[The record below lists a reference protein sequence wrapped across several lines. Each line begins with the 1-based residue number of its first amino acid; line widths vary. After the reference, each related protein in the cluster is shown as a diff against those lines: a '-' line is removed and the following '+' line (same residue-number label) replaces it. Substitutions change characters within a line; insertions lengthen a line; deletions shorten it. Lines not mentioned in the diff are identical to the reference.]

1 MSLEKTTDLNSDP
14 YLDFEETF
22 DGLIAKYHGPL
33 PSVSQ
38 VNYLKEEC
46 GAFLHFGM
54 NTYTEVEW
62 GNGKESLDD
71 FTLAHFDYESYVKTL
86 KDLGFRRLI
95 FTAKHH
101 DGFCMWDTKETSH
114 KITNTSYGKDFL
126 YELSKACSKFDMDMG
141 IYLSPWD
148 VHEPSYG
155 SGDLY
160 NEFYI
165 NQIKEIVNNPIYGN
179 KGHFVE
185 WWFDNA
191 KDENYP
197 DQEYDFEKFMAEI
210 RKNNPNILFF
220 GVGAKGGIHWA
231 GNERGFAPS
240 ENAPRLKKDIFEIDY
255 DADFRSAVGHNEDYV
270 FSISECDT
278 SVTDR
283 WFSHKDERI
292 KSVEELFEI
301 YLKSVGRGG
310 VLLLNIPAN
319 KSGKIDGKIIERLR
333 ETKEKIQDS
342 FSKNIVDDIFI
353 TCTDMGNEYFLEVE
367 NPNDI
372 DINFLVVR
380 EDIRKGSRFTHG
392 YIFINEE
399 RFNIDSIGDRRIFD
413 LRSYENIDKIRL
425 ALYGESKLY
434 INDFK
439 IY

>member
-1 MSLEKTTDLNSDP
+1 MNLEKTTDLISDS
-14 YLDFEETF
+14 YFNFEETF
-22 DGLIAKYHGPL
+22 DGLIPKYHGPL
-33 PSVSQ
+33 PSASQ
-38 VNYLKEEC
+38 VKYLEEKC

-62 GNGKESLDD
+62 GSGKESLDD

-86 KDLGFRRLI
+86 KDLGFGRLI

-126 YELSKACSKFDMDMG
+126 AELSKACSKFDMNMG

-148 VHEPSYG
+148 VHEVTYG
-155 SGDLY
+155 SGEAY
-160 NEFYI
+160 NKFYLK
-165 NQIKEIVNNPIYGN
+165 QIKEIVNNPIYGN

-191 KDENYP
+191 KDENCP
-197 DQEYDFEKFMAEI
+197 DQEYDFEAFMAEI

-220 GVGAKGGIHWA
+220 GVGAMGGIHWP
-231 GNERGFAPS
+231 GNELGFAPS
-240 ENAPRLKKDIFEIDY
+240 ENAPRLKRDTFQIDY
-255 DADFRSAVGHNEDYV
+255 DSAFRSAVGHNEDYV

-292 KSVEELFEI
+292 KSIDELFEI

-319 KSGKIDGKIIERLR
+319 KSGIIDEKIIERLR
-333 ETKEKIQDS
+333 ETKGKIQES
-342 FSKNIVDDIFI
+342 FLKNIKDDIFVSCDDI
-353 TCTDMGNEYFLEVE
+353 GNEYYINLE
-367 NPNDI
+367 NPYDI

-380 EDIRKGSRFTHG
+380 EDISKGSRFTHG
-392 YIFINEE
+392 YMFINGE
-399 RFNIDSIGDRRIFD
+399 RFNIDSIGNRRIFD
-413 LRSYENIDKIRL
+413 LRSYENINSLRL
-425 ALYGESKLY
+425 ALCGASKLY
-434 INDFK
+434 IDDFK